1 VIKPVSRQLRVG
13 VVLLVA
19 AGVAL
24 SGCTLPDVSMSPG
37 IGDASASASTT
48 APPPSPEP
56 EAPAT
61 VPVVAAAPTRPAG
74 DLDTGSTTHVVP
86 AGERTL
92 VVDWW
97 TTEQATQWRA
107 AGTKGVQLSAHLEGG
122 DDDVEVLV
130 TRFAA
135 TADDGTA
142 RTTVAEDRGEF
153 ALQPPYSYGTALVLT
168 PSTPVAEQVTLSV
181 QFDLLVETEPGSER
195 YFRQT
200 VLDSIVLPFLQEVT
214 P

>member
-37 IGDASASASTT
+37 IGDASASTT

-97 TTEQATQWRA
+97 TAEQATQWRA

-135 TADDGTA
+135 TADDGKT
-142 RTTVAEDRGEF
+142 RTTVTEDRGEF
-153 ALQPPYSYGTALVLT
+153 VITPPFSYTTAVLVAPSAARTTTLT
-168 PSTPVAEQVTLSV
+168 VYV
-181 QFDLLVETEPGSER
+181 QFDLLVETAPRSGTF
-195 YFRQT
+195 FRQT
-200 VLDSIVLPFLQEVT
+200 VLDSLVLPLTQEVSQ
-214 P
+214 

>member
-37 IGDASASASTT
+37 LGDASASTT

-61 VPVVAAAPTRPAG
+61 VPV
-74 DLDTGSTTHVVP
+74 
-86 AGERTL
+86 
-92 VVDWW
+92 
-97 TTEQATQWRA
+97 
-107 AGTKGVQLSAHLEGG
+107 TKGVQLSAHLEGG
-122 DDDVEVLV
+122 DADLEVLV
-130 TRFAA
+130 TRFVA
-135 TADDGTA
+135 TADDGAA

-153 ALQPPYSYGTALVLT
+153 ALQPPYSYGTALALT
-168 PSTPVAEQVTLSV
+168 PSAPDAEQVTLSI
-181 QFDLLVETEPGSER
+181 QFDLLVETEPGSQR

-200 VLDSIVLPFLQEVT
+200 VLDSIVLPFTQEET